1 MIIAEVH
8 PDEAMKLAAQVA
20 AATVLLQIQPRR
32 IRMDSK
38 LKPTFPEEITHLA
51 ATFKQ
56 ETGNFELRE
65 NDRLL
70 DVQVGI
76 DIRLF
81 ASSKEVKDQATISP
95 DNWSVKIELL
105 FVLTYVLP
113 PSPIP
118 TNVRES
124 GLAAFAKVNARL
136 ACWPYIRH
144 QANHLASELGI
155 PFVMPTLV
163 LRPDQG
169 TKSKRTTR
177 TSSTKSRELGEQRG
191 RSKRKERTREV

>member
-81 ASSKEVKDQATISP
+81 TSSKEIKDQAIPPVPFPRMCESP
-95 DNWSVKIELL
+95 DWPHSQRSMRAWRAGPTSDIK
-105 FVLTYVLP
+105 
-113 PSPIP
+113 PI
-118 TNVRES
+118 
-124 GLAAFAKVNARL
+124 
-136 ACWPYIRH
+136 I
-144 QANHLASELGI
+144 
-155 PFVMPTLV
+155 
-163 LRPDQG
+163 
-169 TKSKRTTR
+169 
-177 TSSTKSRELGEQRG
+177 
-191 RSKRKERTREV
+191 